1 MIHRLLSPSRASSF
15 FLFGARGTGKS
26 TFLEQQFGE
35 AFSLI
40 VNLLQPTEFERYSVE
55 PELLSREL
63 EKLAPKSWVLIDEVQ
78 RVPALLDLIHYH
90 IEKHKLYFA
99 VSGSSARKLRRGA
112 ANLLAGRAFTNELF
126 PLTFVELGERF
137 NLNHALR
144 FGTLPH
150 LFSLP
155 TELDQALYLQSYA
168 STYVQE
174 EIWNEHLIRVLPPFR
189 KFLAVAAQM
198 NGEIV
203 NCSRIAGEVGVDD
216 KTVRSYFSILEDTHL
231 GFCLEA
237 FDRSVRKQQVLH
249 PKFYFFDTGVRR
261 AVEKT
266 VANTLR
272 EGSAEF
278 GKAFEHY
285 IITEITRLNSYQ
297 HSNFSFSY
305 LRTKDDA
312 EIDMIISKGNK
323 PQVLLEIKST
333 AHVRER
339 DVRALKQ
346 FHPQFKGCRAVCLS
360 NDPKPQRFD
369 SVEALPWQKY
379 LRELFFDS

>member
-1 MIHRLLSPSRASSF
+1 
-15 FLFGARGTGKS
+15 
-26 TFLEQQFGE
+26 
-35 AFSLI
+35 
-40 VNLLQPTEFERYSVE
+40 
-55 PELLSREL
+55 
-63 EKLAPKSWVLIDEVQ
+63 
-78 RVPALLDLIHYH
+78 
-90 IEKHKLYFA
+90 
-99 VSGSSARKLRRGA
+99 
-112 ANLLAGRAFTNELF
+112 
-126 PLTFVELGERF
+126 
-137 NLNHALR
+137 
-144 FGTLPH
+144 
-150 LFSLP
+150 
-155 TELDQALYLQSYA
+155 
-168 STYVQE
+168 
-174 EIWNEHLIRVLPPFR
+174 
-189 KFLAVAAQM
+189 M